1 MEKNGVVEVVEE
13 KALGRVQLRSESGE
27 IILVPKPSTDPND
40 PLNWSQPFKIYVAV
54 VTCFGMLMCTF
65 LAAGPTVALVQIAM
79 DFSGGN
85 PNLEAI
91 IPQVAF
97 FFTTSALTQGTG
109 NLLWQPLIN
118 KYGRRPMYIISFSG
132 YFATAIWCGTT
143 SNFTS
148 ELVGRIFLGFFSGA
162 GECLGPATISDIF
175 FLHERGTMMAMY
187 NFATGSGVSIGIIIS
202 GFIVVNNS
210 WRVIYT
216 VGAVMIGA
224 LLLLIIFTFPETAYN
239 RSYED
244 SQEGDIFDNKQNPY
258 RLSLSIILNDAEK
271 ARVQRYYDE
280 HDRLAEMNGP
290 EESTQI
296 TVIQRMEERIRRLE
310 AAVLGSPQYSPIS
323 QAKKPSYWSKLALFT
338 GETYTNDSLWK
349 MFVRPFGLVILPPV
363 MWATLVMSATIGFSV
378 ALSSTFANDF
388 ARVYNFTA
396 FQAGLGFFG
405 SLLGGILAIPAG
417 GPVGEAIANY
427 FTIRN
432 KGIREPEFRLP
443 AMAISMVTAPVALIL
458 YGAGLQFKLPF
469 MVPIIGIGLLTFSIG
484 QGINIS
490 FVYTLD
496 AYGPVRGEV
505 TIAQLAFKSIIG
517 FGLSATTNSWIA
529 GSGELVALSEMA
541 GITFFV
547 LSLWV
552 PMFFWGARLR
562 RWSLGWK
569 AVSFVKWKEL

>member
-1 MEKNGVVEVVEE
+1 MEKNGAMEVVEE
-13 KALGRVQLRSESGE
+13 QSLGRVQLRSESGE
-27 IILVPKPSTDPND
+27 IILVPKPSRDPND
-40 PLNWSQPFKIYVAV
+40 PLNWSQPFKVYVAV

-65 LAAGPTVALVQIAM
+65 LAAGPTVALVQIAT
-79 DFSGGN
+79 DFSNGN
-85 PNLEAI
+85 PNLEAV

-118 KYGRRPMYIISFSG
+118 KYGRRPIYIISFAG
-132 YFATAIWCGTT
+132 YFATAIWCGAT

-202 GFIVVNNS
+202 GFIVVDNS

-216 VGAVMIGA
+216 VGAIMIGV
-224 LLLLIIFTFPETAYN
+224 LLVFIIFTVPETAYN
-239 RSYED
+239 RSYDD
-244 SQEGDIFDNKQNPY
+244 SEPGDIFDNKNNPY

-271 ARVQRYYDE
+271 ARVQQYYDE
-280 HDRLAEMNGP
+280 NDRLAEMNNTEQNP
-290 EESTQI
+290 
-296 TVIQRMEERIRRLE
+296 VIQRLEQRVRRLE
-310 AAVLGSPQYSPIS
+310 ATVLSNPQYSALNKPP
-323 QAKKPSYWSKLALFT
+323 KKSYWSKLSLFT
-338 GETYTNDSLWK
+338 GETYTADSLWK
-349 MFVRPFGLVILPPV
+349 MFIRPFGLVLMPPV

-388 ARVYNFTA
+388 ARVYNFSA

-405 SLLGGILAIPAG
+405 SLIGGILAIPAG
-417 GPVGEAIANY
+417 GPVGEAVANY

-432 KGIREPEFRLP
+432 RGIREPEFRLP
-443 AMAISMVTAPVALIL
+443 AMAISMIAAPVALIL
-458 YGAGLQFKLPF
+458 YGAGLEYKLPF
-469 MVPIIGIGLLTFSIG
+469 MVPIFGLSLLTFSIG

-505 TIAQLAFKSIIG
+505 TIAQLAFKSVIG

-541 GITFFV
+541 AITFFV
-547 LSLWV
+547 LALWI

-569 AVSFVKWKEL
+569 VVSFVKWKEL

>member
-1 MEKNGVVEVVEE
+1 MEKNAGMEAVEE
-13 KALGRVQLRSESGE
+13 NLGRVQLRSESGE
-27 IILVPKPSTDPND
+27 IILVPKPSSDPND
-40 PLNWSQPFKIYVAV
+40 PLNWSQPFKVYVAV

-65 LAAGPTVALVQIAM
+65 LAAGPTVALVQIAK
-79 DFSGGN
+79 DFSNGS
-85 PNLEAI
+85 PNLEAV

-118 KYGRRPMYIISFSG
+118 KYGRRPIYIISFAG
-132 YFATAIWCGTT
+132 YFATAIWCGIT

-216 VGAVMIGA
+216 VGAIMIGV
-224 LLLLIIFTFPETAYN
+224 LLVFIVFTIPETAYN
-239 RSYED
+239 RSYDD
-244 SQEGDIFDNKQNPY
+244 SEPGDIFDNKKNPY

-271 ARVQRYYDE
+271 ARVQQYYDE
-280 HDRLAEMNGP
+280 NNRLAEMNNVDENP
-290 EESTQI
+290 A
-296 TVIQRMEERIRRLE
+296 IRRLE
-310 AAVLGSPQYSPIS
+310 ERVRRLEATVLSNPQYSALNQPL
-323 QAKKPSYWSKLALFT
+323 KKSFWSKLSLFT
-338 GETYTNDSLWK
+338 GETYTKDSLWK
-349 MFVRPFGLVILPPV
+349 MFIRPFGLVLMPPV

-388 ARVYNFTA
+388 ARVYNFSA

-405 SLLGGILAIPAG
+405 SLIGGIIAIPAG
-417 GPVGEAIANY
+417 GPVGEAVANY

-432 KGIREPEFRLP
+432 RGIREPEFRLP
-443 AMAISMVTAPVALIL
+443 AMVISMITAPLALIL
-458 YGAGLQFKLPF
+458 YGVGLEYKLPF
-469 MVPIIGIGLLTFSIG
+469 MVPIFGLSLLTFSIG

-505 TIAQLAFKSIIG
+505 TIAQLAFKSVIG

-541 GITFFV
+541 AISFFV
-547 LSLWV
+547 LALWV

-562 RWSLGWK
+562 RWSLGWRV
-569 AVSFVKWKEL
+569 VSFVKWKEL